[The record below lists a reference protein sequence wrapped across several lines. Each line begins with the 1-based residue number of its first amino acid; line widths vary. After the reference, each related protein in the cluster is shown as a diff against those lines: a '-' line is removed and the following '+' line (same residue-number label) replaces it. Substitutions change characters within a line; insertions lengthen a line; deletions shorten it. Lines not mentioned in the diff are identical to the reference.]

1 MKCSICGKEFGDGI
15 NCQNC
20 GVDRVTGLANY
31 SGHEPSIGNYHSQGN
46 YSQSNSS
53 YNEDNTSLKTMVCYA
68 CGEIIPINSEYCP
81 HCRKKLYETCPK
93 CGNKFSSQ
101 YLNCNQCGTNLKQYL
116 KEERER
122 EQRKKA
128 KETEMLIEEQ
138 KEEQYRKGAQ
148 QLRDSYDS
156 LLLQAVI
163 SIFLIGVLL
172 FLFIYYIEIL
182 PLIGWIIIIITLGL
196 CCPLIAASINESVID
211 SKMRKWKR
219 EHPNDPRS
227 KYIY

>member
-81 HCRKKLYETCPK
+81 HCRKKLFETCPK

-116 KEERER
+116 KEEKER
-122 EQRKKA
+122 EWKRTEEAIKVQLKEQHQR
-128 KETEMLIEEQ
+128 E
-138 KEEQYRKGAQ
+138 AQ
-148 QLRDSYDS
+148 SLKDSLTLSKTNIVTIVLTAWILFCLTPLYTFSGYGS
-156 LLLQAVI
+156 LLLI
-163 SIFLIGVLL
+163 IGVSILL
-172 FLFIYYIEIL
+172 WGIVYIICES
-182 PLIGWIIIIITLGL
+182 ITNSR
-196 CCPLIAASINESVID
+196 IE
-211 SKMRKWKR
+211 KWKQ

-227 KYIY
+227 KYL